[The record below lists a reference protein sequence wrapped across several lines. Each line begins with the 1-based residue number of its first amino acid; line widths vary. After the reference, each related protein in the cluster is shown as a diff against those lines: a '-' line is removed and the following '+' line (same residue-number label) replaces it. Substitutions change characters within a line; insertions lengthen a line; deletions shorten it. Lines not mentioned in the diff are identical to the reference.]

1 MAPYLWVCSFVWEV
15 PLARQVEQHRMT
27 ITNKLRWV
35 RRWPL
40 SLGVAADAVTVFD
53 LKQGDCR
60 SLVITPT
67 VEVYA
72 LPPMLWSTIQ
82 HISNESLVAE
92 KFKQELLLLLLCSA
106 LGVKQEFVH
115 NQGKYLIVREFSF
128 RNNVRSLSLRD
139 WIRGFS
145 LRDRI
150 RGFSLRDGIR
160 GFILK
165 IGIRDFSFRD
175 KIRRFSLRD
184 KIRRISFWD
193 SIRSFRFRN
202 GLLYLTFVLSLN
214 LLYFLSSFFL
224 QRFEWYLKFKILSCQ
239 IINNTL

>member
-1 MAPYLWVCSFVWEV
+1 MCAFPFVWEV

-27 ITNKLRWV
+27 ITNKLSWV

-92 KFKQELLLLLLCSA
+92 KFKQELLLLLLCST
-106 LGVKQEFVH
+106 LGVKQEFF
-115 NQGKYLIVREFSF
+115 NNLSKYLIVREFSS
-128 RNNVRSLSLRD
+128 RNNIRS
-139 WIRGFS
+139 FS

-150 RGFSLRDGIR
+150 RGFSLKDGIK
-160 GFILK
+160 G
-165 IGIRDFSFRD
+165 FSFRD
-175 KIRRFSLRD
+175 KIRRFWLRNS
-184 KIRRISFWD
+184 IRKFSWRD
-193 SIRSFRFRN
+193 SIRRFRFRN
-202 GLLYLTFVLSLN
+202 EVLNLTFVLSLN
-214 LLYFLSSFFL
+214 LLYFLRSFFL
-224 QRFEWYLKFKILSCQ
+224 QRFEWYLKF
-239 IINNTL
+239 

>member
-1 MAPYLWVCSFVWEV
+1 MTPYLFVCPFVWEV

-27 ITNKLRWV
+27 ITNTLNWV

-67 VEVYA
+67 MEVY
-72 LPPMLWSTIQ
+72 LHPPMFWSSIE

-106 LGVKQEFVH
+106 LWVKQEFF
-115 NQGKYLIVREFSF
+115 NNLGKYLIVREFSF
-128 RNNVRSLSLRD
+128 RNNIRSLN
-139 WIRGFS
+139 

-150 RGFSLRDGIR
+150 RSFSLSDE
-160 GFILK
+160 
-165 IGIRDFSFRD
+165 
-175 KIRRFSLRD
+175 IRRFSL
-184 KIRRISFWD
+184 KI
-193 SIRSFRFRN
+193 
-202 GLLYLTFVLSLN
+202 Y
-214 LLYFLSSFFL
+214 
-224 QRFEWYLKFKILSCQ
+224 
-239 IINNTL
+239 